1 MVLSACEPNRFVTG
15 WIPYWDAADGQDTLA
30 DDDQAA
36 LLGEVSLMWHEAAD
50 SGNGAITTLTNTNLV
65 ATVAAIRASGLPVI
79 PAIIDGN
86 DSSDKG
92 HMLTTLGD
100 VNKRNAHVQMIVDLV
115 MNNGYD
121 GIDID
126 YESFPFMDGLS
137 SYSPTHSPNWVAFI
151 SSLGSA
157 LHSRGKLLSVTVPAA
172 WVVPASASC
181 WAPTGVGTKTCGY
194 TFYAQDQI
202 APHVDRLRLMAY
214 DWSTSTPG
222 PIAPMSW
229 DNAVIAYSDSRVPNS
244 RLQLGVP
251 AYGRHWRTQA
261 VVNEI
266 CPDGSLFTE
275 SIAIEQS
282 VALFAD
288 ILGDT
293 GLQPTR
299 DASGEL
305 KVTWT
310 EQVTGPRTKPIT
322 PPVFPP
328 PSTTIDDIHD
338 PLDDDAL
345 QPAQRL
351 GVPPPIVTCTVRH
364 TVFMPDAESIRQRA
378 QAAIDAGWSGIAIWA
393 LGYQIPAVFD
403 TLAGVAPQRP
413 NGAPGGLLDP
423 VADGV
428 ASLRVTGWALHPEFD
443 LPVATRLTI
452 TPTSG
457 GAPVPT
463 RTVTARIDRAGM
475 PTGVGPFH
483 GFDETYLLAPG
494 TYDVCVTVVLA
505 GGVDGPSLGCD
516 SATVTAPP

>member
-15 WIPYWDAADGQDTLA
+15 WIPYWDAGDGQDTLA

-36 LLGEVSLMWHEAAD
+36 LLGEVSLMWHEVAD

-65 ATVAAIRASGLPVI
+65 TTIAAIRAKGLPVI

-92 HMLTTLGD
+92 HMLATLGD

-151 SSLGSA
+151 SSLGGA
-157 LHSRGKLLSVTVPAA
+157 LHARGKLLSVTVPASWMA
-172 WVVPASASC
+172 AAGGSC
-181 WAPTGVGTKTCGY
+181 WSPNAAGSKVCGY

-202 APHVDRLRLMAY
+202 AAHVDRLRLMAY

-251 AYGRHWRTQA
+251 AYGRHWRTQEVA
-261 VVNEI
+261 SQI

-282 VALFAD
+282 VGLFAD
-288 ILGDT
+288 ILQDT

-310 EQVTGPRTKPIT
+310 EQVTGPRTKPIP

-328 PSTTIDDIHD
+328 PNVTIEEVDD
-338 PLDDDAL
+338 PVDDDGL

-351 GVPPPIVTCTVRH
+351 GVPPAIVTCTVRH

-393 LGYQIPAVFD
+393 LGYQNAVVFD
-403 TLAGVAPQRP
+403 TLAGIAPQRP
-413 NGAPGGLLDP
+413 NGAPTGVLDP
-423 VADGV
+423 VADAV
-428 ASLRVTGWALHPEFD
+428 ASLHVTGYALHPQFD
-443 LPVATRLTI
+443 LPLAVRITI
-452 TPTSG
+452 TPTAG
-457 GAPVPT
+457 GQPIPT
-463 RTVTARIDRAGM
+463 MTVTARSDRPGM
-475 PTGVGPFH
+475 PGGVGPFH
-483 GFDETYLLAPG
+483 GFDLTVLAVPG
-494 TYDVCVTVVLA
+494 TYQVCATAVLA